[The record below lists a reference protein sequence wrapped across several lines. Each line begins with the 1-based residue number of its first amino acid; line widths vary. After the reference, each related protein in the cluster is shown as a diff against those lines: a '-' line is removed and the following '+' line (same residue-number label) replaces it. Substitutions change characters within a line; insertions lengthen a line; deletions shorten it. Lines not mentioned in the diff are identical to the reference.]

1 VGAGYAAEGP
11 NIRVPVAR
19 DRAQS
24 VRDHL
29 LKSTLGIRRR

>member
-1 VGAGYAAEGP
+1 VAEDR
-11 NIRVPVAR
+11 NMRVPVAR

-29 LKSTLGIRRR
+29 LSSTLGIRRR